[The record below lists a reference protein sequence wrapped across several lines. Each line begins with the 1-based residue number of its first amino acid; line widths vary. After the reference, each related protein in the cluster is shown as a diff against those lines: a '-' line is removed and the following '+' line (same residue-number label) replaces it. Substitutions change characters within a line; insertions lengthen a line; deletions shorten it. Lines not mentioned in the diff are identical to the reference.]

1 MFRAQIQVPAA
12 AIFAALSNLRLA
24 FSVNG
29 PCKENTAAVDRNN
42 ASRNPRFTQQ
52 KAPLERARF
61 PACDRDIVLAQRAR
75 PRRCAGTSPATSSWP
90 WIVTLPAAA
99 LFAAAFYELYKVLS

>member
-1 MFRAQIQVPAA
+1 MFRAQIQVSAA

-24 FSVNG
+24 FSVNR
-29 PCKENTAAVDRNN
+29 PCTQNTAAVDRNN
-42 ASRNPRFTQQ
+42 ASQKPRLTQR

-61 PACDRDIVLAQRAR
+61 PACDRGIVVAQRAR

-90 WIVTLPAAA
+90 WIVTLAAAA
-99 LFAAAFYELYKVLS
+99 LFAAAFYELYKV